1 MSSTRYNV
9 LSDDL
14 NSMIV
19 VGLQSLQSEI
29 RKVSGGFELK
39 APVVLIAS

>member
-14 NSMIV
+14 NSMI